1 MPEIDIK
8 YIHKKITTNNYLSN
22 CYRNLT
28 RSKIIHFILILIES
42 ILNILNI
49 LNIILNGY
57 TRNTTTFTYIAPLI
71 IFHKLQNF

>member
-8 YIHKKITTNNYLSN
+8 YIHQKITTNNYLSN

-28 RSKIIHFILILIES
+28 RSKIIHFIFILIES

-57 TRNTTTFTYIAPLI
+57 YRNTTSFTYIAPLAL
-71 IFHKLQNF
+71 IFNQLN